1 MIRYEISAFIRQPVE
16 KVFAYLADARNLH
29 SWQSDLIENEQLT
42 EGPIRVGTRYREVRQ
57 TGPRKSNIQAEITTF
72 EPNKSFSTR
81 TIPGGQATV
90 RYAFDSEQG
99 GTRVTYQFALQTS
112 GFTRLMEPLLA
123 SSIKKDAEADFQKLK
138 HILENQ

>member
-1 MIRYEISAFIRQPVE
+1 MKGNSVSVIFRQPVE

-42 EGPIRVGTRYREVRQ
+42 DGPVRVGTRYREIRQ

-81 TIPGGQATV
+81 TIPGGQATI
-90 RYAFDSEQG
+90 RYAFDAEQD
-99 GTRVTYQFALQTS
+99 GTRVTYQFALQT
-112 GFTRLMEPLLA
+112 GGWTRWMEPLLV